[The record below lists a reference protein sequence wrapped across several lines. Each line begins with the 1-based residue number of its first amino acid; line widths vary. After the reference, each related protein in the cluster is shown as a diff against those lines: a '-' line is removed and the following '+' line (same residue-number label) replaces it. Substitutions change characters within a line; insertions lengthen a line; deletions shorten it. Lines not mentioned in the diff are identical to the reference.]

1 MPPDEPVVNF
11 PVSADDLRAI
21 FHRFEVEEAFVGGMG
36 ESQFSGIRGTGR
48 NLGFASGYDI
58 LGMEMQPRG
67 KRGFLVREKA
77 GAFVGE
83 DFFYKSLLDE

>member
-1 MPPDEPVVNF
+1 MWVRASFPEYAAPDET
-11 PVSADDLRAI
+11 SA
-21 FHRFEVEEAFVGGMG
+21 
-36 ESQFSGIRGTGR
+36 
-48 NLGFASGYDI
+48 ASGYDI
-58 LGMEMQPRG
+58 FGMKMQPRG

>member
-21 FHRFEVEEAFVGGMG
+21 FHRVEVEEAFVGGMG